1 MSVKS
6 IAALVVTGIIVLF
19 GFFIV
24 LGSWYTVDEGERVVN
39 LTYGKVSGSAEPG
52 FHFKTPFIETI
63 ERVSVRAHTI
73 RFNTVEAYSRDQQ
86 PATLAISVTYRV
98 PADSVERLYTMY
110 GTLGNMQARVIER
123 KVPDEVKN
131 VFGQYTAIRAI
142 QERASLVLEINSA
155 LKKSVEGQPIIIDS
169 VQVEEIAFSDAYEQS
184 VEQRMRAEVEVF
196 TRQQNLQTEKINADI
211 AETQAQGRANSA
223 LAEAKAQAES
233 IKLRGE
239 AEAQAI
245 RDRGDAL
252 RQNSQLVDLIAAERW
267 DGKLPATMIP
277 GGVVPFLNI
286 K

>member
-1 MSVKS
+1 MNIKT
-6 IAALVVTGIIVLF
+6 IVTGVVLAVCVVL
-19 GFFIV
+19 GFTIG
-24 LGSWYTVDEGERVVN
+24 LGSWYTVDEGERAVT
-39 LTYGKVSGSAEPG
+39 LSYGKVAGSAAPG
-52 FHFKTPFIETI
+52 FHFKTPFIESI

-73 RFNTVEAYSRDQQ
+73 RFDTVEAYSRDQQ

-98 PADSVERLYTMY
+98 PSDSVETLYTMY
-110 GTLGNMQARVIER
+110 GSRENMQARVIER

-142 QERASLVLEINSA
+142 QERASLVIGINET
-155 LKKSVEGQPIIIDS
+155 LRKSVQGQPIIIDS

-211 AETQAQGRANSA
+211 AVTQAKGRADSA
-223 LAEAKAQAES
+223 LAEAEANAKA
-233 IKLRGE
+233 IKLKGE

-252 RQNSQLVDLIAAERW
+252 RQNSQLVDLIAAEKW
-267 DGKLPATMIP
+267 DGKMPQTMVP
-277 GGVVPFLNI
+277 GGALPFVNVR
-286 K
+286 